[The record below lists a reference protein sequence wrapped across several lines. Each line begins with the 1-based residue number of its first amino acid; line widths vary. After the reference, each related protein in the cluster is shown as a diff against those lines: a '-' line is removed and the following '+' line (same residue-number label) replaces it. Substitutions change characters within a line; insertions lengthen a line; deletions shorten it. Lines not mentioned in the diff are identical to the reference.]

1 MDLKDQIKHL
11 ASTIH
16 PQLISWRRHLH
27 AHPELSF
34 EEHETMEFISNVLT
48 ELGISNKKGIAGTG
62 VVATIIGRNPN
73 SRTIAL
79 RSDHDALPIIEKNE
93 VEYASKNHGKMHA
106 CGHDVHTTS
115 LLGAASILASTSD
128 QWDGTIRLIFQPGE
142 ERLPGGAS
150 IMVKEGVLENPIPSH
165 IIGQHVFPD
174 LPAGHVGMRGGMYMA
189 SADEIHITINGK
201 GGHAALQ
208 KGQCNPLLVASEI
221 LLACEQFIETRKNPE
236 IKTLL
241 AFGFI
246 EGSGATNV
254 IPSSVQL
261 KGTFRS
267 LNEEWRFNAHSKI
280 REIVDSRCAKRG
292 ATADLDIRVGY
303 PSVYNDPKLTD
314 RMFNAAIE
322 YLGEDK
328 VHELPERMTGED
340 FSFYA
345 QKIPGC
351 FYRLGTASPDSEHGL
366 HGLHTP
372 RFDIDESALK
382 IGAGLMAYGAITC

>member
-1 MDLKDQIKHL
+1 M
-11 ASTIH
+11 
-16 PQLISWRRHLH
+16 
-27 AHPELSF
+27 
-34 EEHETMEFISNVLT
+34 
-48 ELGISNKKGIAGTG
+48 
-62 VVATIIGRNPN
+62 
-73 SRTIAL
+73 
-79 RSDHDALPIIEKNE
+79 
-93 VEYASKNHGKMHA
+93 
-106 CGHDVHTTS
+106 
-115 LLGAASILASTSD
+115 
-128 QWDGTIRLIFQPGE
+128 
-142 ERLPGGAS
+142 
-150 IMVKEGVLENPIPSH
+150 
-165 IIGQHVFPD
+165 
-174 LPAGHVGMRGGMYMA
+174 
-189 SADEIHITINGK
+189 
-201 GGHAALQ
+201 Q

-236 IKTLL
+236 IKTVL

-351 FYRLGTASPDSEHGL
+351 FLSLIH
-366 HGLHTP
+366 
-372 RFDIDESALK
+372 I
-382 IGAGLMAYGAITC
+382 